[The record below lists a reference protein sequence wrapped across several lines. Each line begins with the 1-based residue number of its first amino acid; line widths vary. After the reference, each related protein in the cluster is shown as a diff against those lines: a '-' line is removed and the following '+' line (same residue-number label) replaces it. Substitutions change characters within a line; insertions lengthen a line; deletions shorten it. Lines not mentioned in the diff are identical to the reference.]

1 MSLQKLITELETER
15 AHNGVMLQRLLAL
28 SDERIARE
36 EDLKRQLTEEFAER
50 DRALSELITGGGEA

>member
-1 MSLQKLITELETER
+1 MSLQKIITELETER

-36 EDLKRQLTEEFAER
+36 EELKRQLTEEFADR
-50 DRALSELITGGGEA
+50 DAALSALITGGSGA

>member
-1 MSLQKLITELETER
+1 MSLQKIITELETER

-36 EDLKRQLTEEFAER
+36 EEMKRIIMEEMAER
-50 DRALSELITGGGEA
+50 DAALATLITGGSEA

>member
-1 MSLQKLITELETER
+1 MSLQKIITELETER

-36 EDLKRQLTEEFAER
+36 EDLKRQLVEEFAER
-50 DRALSELITGGGEA
+50 DAALSALITGGSEA

>member
-1 MSLQKLITELETER
+1 MSLQKIITELETER

-36 EDLKRQLTEEFAER
+36 EELKRQITEEFADR
-50 DRALSELITGGGEA
+50 DAALAALITGGSEA

>member
-1 MSLQKLITELETER
+1 MSLQKIITELETER

-36 EDLKRQLTEEFAER
+36 EEMKRIIMEEMAER
-50 DRALSELITGGGEA
+50 DAALAALITGGSEA